1 MTEDE
6 YRPLVRRAR
15 VPGDPRPVLG
25 GAGFHDAPV
34 LDPGVY
40 TDSLRPGEQLMYRV
54 PVDWG
59 QSARMTVTAGPDP
72 LAGEVLGVQGNT
84 MEMTGYTPFR
94 QKLHPISYAGAPVRD
109 SDFYNGAEPT
119 SLTFATAPV
128 RLRNAETFDL
138 YVDSTTA
145 AGDYWFG
152 VEMGRLSEL
161 TRFAAPLTIEVEVVG
176 DVAGEPVFT
185 GSPSPAAEPA
195 PAKGSGDRDAA
206 DVDAAEGPGGAG
218 PAPVLGLG
226 AVLVVGAAGLGW
238 WLGRRRGGASGG

>member
-1 MTEDE
+1 M
-6 YRPLVRRAR
+6 
-15 VPGDPRPVLG
+15 
-25 GAGFHDAPV
+25 

-40 TDSLRPGEQLMYRV
+40 ADSLWPGEQLMYRV

-128 RLRNAETFDL
+128 RLRNAEAFDL

-195 PAKGSGDRDAA
+195 ATK
-206 DVDAAEGPGGAG
+206 E
-218 PAPVLGLG
+218 
-226 AVLVVGAAGLGW
+226 AVTATLPMST
-238 WLGRRRGGASGG
+238 RRRGRVVPARRPCSGWEPSWWSGPPDSVGGWAAGAAALPEAETRPPLPAPTRST